1 MKTSRLVFVTGL
13 SLITVVL
20 FSFKF
25 LLTTGDYIAIYQDD
39 TETEA
44 RNEEEIQIR
53 RAKFAIRFSSK
64 RYNSSKEQ
72 FYAAEIAAF
81 LDKSEL
87 TKINEGM
94 STEDIPCFEP
104 GSGMATASNGFYE
117 SIIFNNAGHHY
128 LYFETKKDR
137 RVNLISEN
145 NGMLRLE
152 FPITN
157 LFLNEKDIKLEKTNL
172 PEFYLAI
179 LIDRNLN
186 NVIDKGELTKLT
198 IKIK

>member
-1 MKTSRLVFVTGL
+1 MRTSRLISATGL
-13 SLITVVL
+13 FLVAVVL
-20 FSFKF
+20 FAFNL
-25 LLTTGDYIAIYQDD
+25 LLTTDYITIYQDD
-39 TETEA
+39 TEVEVGS
-44 RNEEEIQIR
+44 EEQEIQIR

-72 FYAAEIAAF
+72 FYAAQIAAF

-87 TKINEGM
+87 SKINEGM
-94 STEDIPCFEP
+94 STEDISCFEP
-104 GSGMATASNGFYE
+104 GSGMATGSNGFYE

-128 LYFETKKDR
+128 LYFENKKER

-145 NGMLRLE
+145 NGILRLE
-152 FPITN
+152 FPITK
-157 LFLNEKDIKLEKTNL
+157 LYINEKDVTLEQADVS
-172 PEFYLAI
+172 EFYLAI

-186 NVIDKGELTKLT
+186 NVIDKGEVTKLT